1 MKFKKLLLESSLSRI
16 YSLYL
21 KHDSGTISAF
31 RHNFSKSENLS
42 RSHRLKT
49 ILENKGYSVTK
60 IDGVYIENYKS
71 NNEKEVHEES
81 YIVIDIN
88 DKGDLETVLRKLG
101 EQFLQDSITFTKKGG
116 NYELIGTTPYKGE
129 NEPWPGNGKREQLGK
144 PMMGEGGEFYSS
156 IRNRPFKF

>member
-42 RSHRLKT
+42 RSYRLKN
-49 ILENKGYSVTK
+49 ILESKGYSVTK

-71 NNEKEVHEES
+71 KNEKEVHEES

-101 EQFLQDSITFTKKGG
+101 EQFLQDSITFTKKVEIM
-116 NYELIGTTPYKGE
+116 NS
-129 NEPWPGNGKREQLGK
+129 LGQHHTK
-144 PMMGEGGEFYSS
+144 VKTNLGLVMEKES
-156 IRNRPFKF
+156 NLVNL